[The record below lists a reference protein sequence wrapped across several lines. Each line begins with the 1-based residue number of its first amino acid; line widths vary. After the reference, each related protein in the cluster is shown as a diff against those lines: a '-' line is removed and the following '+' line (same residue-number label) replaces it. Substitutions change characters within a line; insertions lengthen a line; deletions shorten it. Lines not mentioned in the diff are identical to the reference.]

1 MGCPRALL
9 NRVTEHL
16 SGWLVSAGDPLT
28 QAFVGHFAR
37 IHTFLDY
44 RVWESRPNR
53 LRRFVELK
61 RL

>member
-1 MGCPRALL
+1 M
-9 NRVTEHL
+9 
-16 SGWLVSAGDPLT
+16 SAGDPLT